1 MNKMLIWA
9 AIAIVVLGGG
19 YFFATNM
26 GTFTE
31 TDDAEVMMEK
41 DAMEDAMEDA
51 AMNDDAMMDKGED
64 AMMEED
70 SMMEKEDG
78 AMMDKGGS
86 YEVYAPEKLALAN
99 SGDVVLFFRAT
110 WCPTCKALAANIRS
124 NLSGI
129 PAGLTI
135 LDVDYDNSS
144 ALKQKYGVT
153 YQHTLV
159 QVRADG
165 SMITKWNGSP
175 ARVALVA
182 EVI

>member
-19 YFFATNM
+19 YFFATNT

-41 DAMEDAMEDA
+41 DAMEDA

-64 AMMEED
+64 AMMEEN
-70 SMMEKEDG
+70 SMMEEEG
-78 AMMDKGGS
+78 AMMDKSGS

-110 WCPTCKALAANIRS
+110 WCPTCKALDANIRS

-165 SMITKWNGSP
+165 SMITKWSGSP
-175 ARVALVA
+175 TLAALTA
-182 EVI
+182 EVQ